1 MILIWIT
8 VKESVMDEQI
18 KRQIDVINQ
27 HIKELNSLYHIAAVK
42 SGVSDGEICVWSML
56 LTTDKEYSQQDLCE
70 LLFLPKQTINSIIS
84 GMKKKGYI
92 SLEHVPGTKNRKVIR
107 LSDNGRN
114 YGQNNIM
121 WIFEAEQH
129 AMSDTD
135 PHEISA
141 LTSMLEQYIHNL
153 KKEFTENSD

>member
-1 MILIWIT
+1 
-8 VKESVMDEQI
+8 MDGQV

-27 HIKELNSLYHIAAVK
+27 LIKELNSLYHIAAVK

-84 GMKKKGYI
+84 GLIKKGYVF
-92 SLEHVPGTKNRKVIR
+92 LEHVPGTRNRKVIR
-107 LSDNGRN
+107 LSDEGRN
-114 YGQNNIM
+114 YGEKNIM

-129 AMSDTD
+129 AMEDAD
-135 PHEISA
+135 PREVCTLI
-141 LTSMLEQYIHNL
+141 SMLEKYINKL
-153 KKEFTENSD
+153 KREFTEN